1 MSETLIQRFERLV
14 AEGTKLVP
22 LGGFDF
28 SGYNA
33 RLQKN
38 YVEWR
43 KACLESLEQVGPIG
57 FPYKNKILGDANGA
71 HFYQAS
77 AQLILGCVRELYE
90 KIKASPELAATPV
103 AAAAPQPT
111 PQPAASQ
118 TTTTGGT
125 RVLKP
130 PPKPAGTAGAQA
142 GAAQPPKQPA
152 AVAALKKVYV
162 IGEVND
168 PLRQQLSFFVDE
180 IGLEQIA
187 IDRNHGEML
196 TLDKVEENPDA
207 KYAFFVFN
215 SDDLTYAMFELGH
228 FVGKL
233 GKNHVCVLH
242 MIDVAV
248 PKNMPGVIVKPIVVK
263 LEEASLSILKELKT
277 AGYVISL

>member
-1 MSETLIQRFERLV
+1 
-14 AEGTKLVP
+14 
-22 LGGFDF
+22 
-28 SGYNA
+28 
-33 RLQKN
+33 
-38 YVEWR
+38 
-43 KACLESLEQVGPIG
+43 
-57 FPYKNKILGDANGA
+57 
-71 HFYQAS
+71 
-77 AQLILGCVRELYE
+77 
-90 KIKASPELAATPV
+90 
-103 AAAAPQPT
+103 
-111 PQPAASQ
+111 
-118 TTTTGGT
+118 
-125 RVLKP
+125 VLKP
-130 PPKPAGTAGAQA
+130 PPKPAGAA

-152 AVAALKKVYV
+152 AVAAPKKVYV

-196 TLDKVEENPDA
+196 ALDKVEENPDA

-242 MIDVAV
+242 MTDVAI
-248 PKNMPGVIVKPIVVK
+248 PKNIPGVIVKPIVVK